1 MVKSEIL
8 ANYDTMLAMTEA
20 NISYAVDE
28 NYVDGMVRR
37 VLYFE
42 NTVDL
47 EIAKNILKEKNL

>member
-42 NTVDL
+42 NTIDL
-47 EIAKNILKEKNL
+47 ETAKNILKEKNL

>member
-28 NYVDGMVRR
+28 NYIDGMVSR

-42 NTVDL
+42 NTIDL

>member
-20 NISYAVDE
+20 NISYAIDE
-28 NYVDGMVRR
+28 NYIDGMVRR

-47 EIAKNILKEKNL
+47 ENAKNILKEKNL

>member
-20 NISYAVDE
+20 SISYAVDE

-47 EIAKNILKEKNL
+47 ETAKNILKEKNL